1 MNRKIVA
8 VLDVR
13 SADVTDLVGER
24 GVNNT
29 FVFKGIHTH
38 PYDGFAESEFF
49 DVRGLQQAI
58 AASLEAVEHS
68 LGSSIRE
75 IYVGVPGEFCKVATR
90 RHLMS
95 FQSKRRITAAD
106 VAALFDGGYTE
117 PVPAYTLI
125 RRSAIFYVTSD
136 KRRTIDP
143 VGMVSDS
150 LEGYLSYFLASDR
163 FIGTLRNIL
172 EEYGVKKWNFCPHR
186 WRKRCI

>member
-1 MNRKIVA
+1 MCVA
-8 VLDVR
+8 
-13 SADVTDLVGER
+13 ADVTVLVGER

-117 PVPAYTLI
+117 PRFPRI
-125 RRSAIFYVTSD
+125 RSSAVRQSSTSRRTSAARSTPWAWSAI
-136 KRRTIDP
+136 
-143 VGMVSDS
+143 
-150 LEGYLSYFLASDR
+150 
-163 FIGTLRNIL
+163 
-172 EEYGVKKWNFCPHR
+172 R
-186 WRKRCI
+186 WKGI